1 MTQAPPPETE
11 ALPPAPRRPVVLRG
25 TTVNPGLVLGPAHRK
40 DHELSRTSLRRV
52 PLDQVEHE
60 LNRFHQALSDSK
72 RQLGELKKKL
82 RGVVPEEHVLIL
94 DTHLAYLKDSVFLSD
109 VENLILNEQMSLEG
123 AITKVISDFDRIF
136 RLVQSDALRER
147 AVDLRD
153 VGIRVLRN
161 LERTAAP
168 EAEPETHVREADHVL
183 VARELSIVDMF
194 DLNNQHVRA
203 ILTEAGSLTGHAA
216 ILARSMRIPTLTA
229 VEGLLEEVA
238 EGDSLIVDASEGLV
252 RVRPD
257 EMVLAQ
263 YRAAREKNQAETAI
277 GERPEWARL
286 PARTVDGAELLL
298 DATAGNL
305 PEVEEGLRLGL
316 AGVGLYRTELLYLID
331 REQPSVESLVAHY
344 RAVLEAAGEADVT
357 FRLLDVDSSLRI
369 PYLHDDR
376 EPNPALGRLGVRVL
390 LEREGVLR
398 RQLQAILRAASD
410 RPARIVLPKVRDVSE
425 VRRVQEI
432 LFEERFALSKA
443 GIAHQHDVEVG
454 AVIELP
460 AAVLGVRDL
469 AAETDFLA
477 LNLASLQQ
485 YLLCIDRAN
494 TRFAESLDELH
505 PLVLR
510 AVRSALDA
518 AADHERPLALFGLG
532 PLSVDTLSLLL
543 GIGARHFSIVPGDL
557 RTFLEIVGSIEA
569 REASR
574 YSERALGSACR
585 ADLNPVMHVFG
596 GGLARP

>member
-1 MTQAPPPETE
+1 M
-11 ALPPAPRRPVVLRG
+11 VLRG
-25 TTVNPGLVLGPAHRK
+25 TTVNPGLVMGPAHRK
-40 DHELSRTSLRRV
+40 DHELTGTRLRRV

-161 LERTAAP
+161 LERTASP
-168 EAEPETHVREADHVL
+168 HVEPETRVREADHVL

-194 DLNNQHVRA
+194 DLNNQHVRG

-257 EMVLAQ
+257 EIVLAQ
-263 YRAAREKNQAETAI
+263 YHAARARTQAETVV
-277 GERPEWARL
+277 GERPEWAKL
-286 PARTVDGAELLL
+286 PARTSDGAELVL
-298 DATAGNL
+298 DVTAGSL

-316 AGVGLYRTELLYLID
+316 PGVGLYRTELLYLID
-331 REQPSVESLVAHY
+331 REQPSVDSLVAHY
-344 RAVLEAAGEADVT
+344 GAVLDAAGPAGAT

-390 LEREGVLR
+390 LERESVLR
-398 RQLQAILRAASD
+398 RQLQAILRAAGD
-410 RPARIVLPKVRDVSE
+410 RPARIALPKVLDVSE
-425 VRRVQEI
+425 LRRVKEI

-443 GIAHQHDVEVG
+443 GVAHQDEVEIG

-460 AAVLGVRDL
+460 AAVLGVYDL
-469 AAETDFLA
+469 AAEADFLA

-494 TRFAESLDELH
+494 TRLAESLSELH
-505 PLVLR
+505 PLVVR

-518 AADHERPLALFGLG
+518 AADHDRPLVLFGVG
-532 PLSVDTLSLLL
+532 PLTADTLSLLV
-543 GIGARHFSIVPGDL
+543 GIGARHFSIVPSDL
-557 RTFLEIVGSIEA
+557 RTFLEVVGSIEA

-574 YSERALGSACR
+574 YAERALRSPCR
-585 ADLNPVMHVFG
+585 ADLNPVMQVFG
-596 GGLARP
+596 GGLARS